1 MVVGL
6 LVIAGACGG
15 DDGESAARRAPS
27 FSLDDVRRPGTAVS
41 LPEGEPVVLNFL
53 ASWCGP
59 CREELPELERISKD
73 VAVIGVDV
81 ADNRGKAVDLLDET
95 GVTFPVGYDPEREVF
110 ARYRANG
117 MPTTIFI
124 AADGTEAGRA
134 QGPVSGATLREWAD
148 RLRDGR

>member
-1 MVVGL
+1 ML
-6 LVIAGACGG
+6 LSLGACGG
-15 DDGESAARRAPS
+15 DDNRPGAVPT

-73 VAVIGVDV
+73 ITVVGVDV
-81 ADNRGKAVDLLDET
+81 ADNRGKAVELLDET
-95 GVTFPVGYDPEREVF
+95 GVTFPVGYDPQREVF

-124 AADGTEAGRA
+124 AADGTEAGRV
-134 QGPVSGATLREWAD
+134 QGPVSASTLREWVD
-148 RLRDGR
+148 RLRPER